1 MHKINFK
8 NAVQLVSKMLTLYKT
23 STVSRKERLI
33 IKESEQYKQK
43 IKEYEEKSM
52 RLEPLVENRIICIQN
67 EQVRLM
73 IL

>member
-1 MHKINFK
+1 VHKINFK

>member
-73 IL
+73 FL

>member
-1 MHKINFK
+1 VHKINFK

-73 IL
+73 FL